1 MARNDDESVASLPA
15 FEPSHP
21 GRIFDRMVLRGLNM
35 PLAHVAKHLGVSRQT
50 LYELINGN
58 RAMTADLAARIARA
72 SGNSPLFWLNL
83 QAQWDA
89 WHASRDES
97 LKGIKKLEPAA

>member
-1 MARNDDESVASLPA
+1 MTRKNDEVVSPMPA
-15 FEPSHP
+15 FAPSHP
-21 GRIFDRMVLRGLNM
+21 GQIFDRMVLRGLNL
-35 PLAHVAKHLGVSRQT
+35 PLTQVAKHLGVSRQT

-72 SGNSPLFWLNL
+72 CGNSPLFWLNL

-89 WHASRDES
+89 WHASRDDS
-97 LKGIKKLEPAA
+97 LKSIKKLEPAA